1 MNKAPVGI
9 SSCLLGQPVRYDGGH
24 KCNRLITS
32 RLQAIFEFRPF
43 CPEVA
48 IGLGVPREPFQLV
61 RTSGGMRVRGVSDAE
76 LDVTDKL
83 EQYGRQIV
91 TGHPE
96 ICGYIF
102 KARSPSCGTDSVA
115 TWTEQG
121 KEDESNGTGA
131 YAAALMQA
139 IPGLP
144 VIDEERLQ
152 DDRERERF
160 IEQVTSRHHKRRH
173 KQPR

>member
-1 MNKAPVGI
+1 MSKAPVGI

-48 IGLGVPREPFQLV
+48 IGLGVPREPIQLV
-61 RTSGGMRVRGVSDAE
+61 RTSGGMRVRGVRDAE

-83 EQYGRQIV
+83 EQYGRLIA
-91 TGHPE
+91 TDHPG

-102 KARSPSCGTDSVA
+102 KARSPSCGTGSVA

-121 KEDESNGTGA
+121 KEDESYGSGA

-160 IEQVTSRHHKRRH
+160 VEQVTRRH
-173 KQPR
+173 KQTR